1 MSLDVWLTERVCEP
15 QTVERYEANI
25 THNLG
30 RMADEAGIYKF
41 LWRPEELGITKAGE
55 LIVPLELGL
64 ELLKQAPDRF
74 EKFNSPNGWGMYEH
88 FVPFVEKY
96 LEACKAHPE
105 STIHTSR

>member
-1 MSLDVWLTERVCEP
+1 MSLDVWLTEEVCEP
-15 QTVERYEANI
+15 QTVEHFEGNI
-25 THNLG
+25 THNLNT
-30 RMADEAGIYKF
+30 MAREAGLYMF
-41 LWRPEELGITKAGE
+41 LWRPDELGITKAGE

-64 ELLKQAPDRF
+64 ELLKQAPKRF